1 MDSAEGLRGA
11 AAPSLSST
19 LLRPSLVLPS
29 SVGARVG
36 NSFPM
41 PLLPFAR
48 GREGKGRAVYVLRHA
63 VITGHL
69 ILFLPSKVFQDP
81 LCLARG
87 QNRPRHWKPHHASR
101 SLSYFSGNIFII
113 SEEVRGGG
121 KNTRSSERVGFFK
134 LTPKVK
140 CLEKPF
146 FSQGSASE
154 MGPALRCLKI
164 PYYKMMRKSKH
175 L

>member
-1 MDSAEGLRGA
+1 MVIHFRCRCCRLHA
-11 AAPSLSST
+11 
-19 LLRPSLVLPS
+19 
-29 SVGARVG
+29 
-36 NSFPM
+36 
-41 PLLPFAR
+41 
-48 GREGKGRAVYVLRHA
+48 EGKGRAVYVLRHA

>member
-19 LLRPSLVLPS
+19 LLRPSLVLLS
-29 SVGARVG
+29 SIGARAG

-41 PLLPFAR
+41 PPLPFAR
-48 GREGKGRAVYVLRHA
+48 GRKGKGRAVYVLKPA

-69 ILFLPSKVFQDP
+69 IPFLPSKVFQDP

-87 QNRPRHWKPHHASR
+87 QNRPRHWKPHHAFR
-101 SLSYFSGNIFII
+101 SLSYFSGNMVII

-121 KNTRSSERVGFFK
+121 KNTRSSERVGFF
-134 LTPKVK
+134 
-140 CLEKPF
+140 
-146 FSQGSASE
+146 
-154 MGPALRCLKI
+154 
-164 PYYKMMRKSKH
+164 
-175 L
+175 